1 MLGRVARSNAAGTS
15 TDACGS
21 CHRCIAAWAARH
33 TKKYSCTLLDTAA
46 CFFSQQPEH
55 AAHSPLRHNPGNRPS
70 TRATSSLTWEEM
82 LIRRSDKKMKSD
94 QCNYSAPMC
103 FLKRGTYEGGVSL
116 IKSARACR
124 EIERGGD
131 GRRLVCCAP
140 RSRARRA
147 LARAQFVDPLYLS
160 GPSSASVHCVSMLVP
175 ACGSR
180 ADTVSASAS
189 IRLGPSRPSHHTT
202 PP

>member
-1 MLGRVARSNAAGTS
+1 
-15 TDACGS
+15 
-21 CHRCIAAWAARH
+21 
-33 TKKYSCTLLDTAA
+33 
-46 CFFSQQPEH
+46 
-55 AAHSPLRHNPGNRPS
+55 
-70 TRATSSLTWEEM
+70 
-82 LIRRSDKKMKSD
+82 
-94 QCNYSAPMC
+94 MC
-103 FLKRGTYEGGVSL
+103 FVKRGTYEGGVSL

-124 EIERGGD
+124 EIEGGGD

-147 LARAQFVDPLYLS
+147 LARAQFVDSLYLS

-189 IRLGPSRPSHHTT
+189 IRLGPSRPSHHKALDRSSHGVDSHDARATSRVFNFISDLGVCRVILFQV
-202 PP
+202 